1 MRVPRRLLP
10 LLACALI
17 AGTPAVAHA
26 QGGAGDDQYQDPF
39 GGSDSG
45 GGSTSSGGGST
56 NSGGGSSKSGN
67 SSGSNTGSTG
77 SSGSSAQSSGSNA
90 PELTQDPDLGT
101 SSPAPAAAPAPATTS
116 STAAAATSRSELPRT
131 GFDAPVVALLGI
143 GLLAAGLGLR
153 LRVAHGRRSS

>member
-1 MRVPRRLLP
+1 MRVPRRLIP

-45 GGSTSSGGGST
+45 SSSGGGSS
-56 NSGGGSSKSGN
+56 NSGSQSGGGGTS
-67 SSGSNTGSTG
+67 TGSQGSGTSAPAPTPAQAPATAPDTS
-77 SSGSSAQSSGSNA
+77 SSGSS
-90 PELTQDPDLGT
+90 
-101 SSPAPAAAPAPATTS
+101 S
-116 STAAAATSRSELPRT
+116 STAAAPATSSSTAGTATSRSELPRT

-153 LRVAHGRRSS
+153 LRVAHGRRS

>member
-39 GGSDSG
+39 GGSNSG
-45 GGSTSSGGGST
+45 GGGST
-56 NSGGGSSKSGN
+56 NSGSGSGSESGGDS
-67 SSGSNTGSTG
+67 SSGSTGAAAQD
-77 SSGSSAQSSGSNA
+77 SGSA

-101 SSPAPAAAPAPATTS
+101 SSS
-116 STAAAATSRSELPRT
+116 STAAAPAAPATSSATSSADATRSELPRT

-143 GLLAAGLGLR
+143 GLLAAGVGLR
-153 LRVAHGRRSS
+153 LRVAHGRRS

>member
-17 AGTPAVAHA
+17 AGTPAVAQA

-39 GGSDSG
+39 GGAGSSSG
-45 GGSTSSGGGST
+45 SSGGGS
-56 NSGGGSSKSGN
+56 S
-67 SSGSNTGSTG
+67 SSGSQSGSSAGSDSSSGSTG
-77 SSGSSAQSSGSNA
+77 SAAQDSGSSA

-101 SSPAPAAAPAPATTS
+101 SSSAPAPTPAPATSSATAPA
-116 STAAAATSRSELPRT
+116 STARSELPRT

-153 LRVAHGRRSS
+153 LRVAHGRRS